1 MKTNKFLGLLLL
13 PALLAAG
20 CRSSIPAPVTP
31 RPPTGPGVGPVVRPA
46 SLGLVGDTA
55 DVRPAVSGGVV
66 LMGGGTDVDAAF
78 RWMIA
83 RSGGGDVV
91 VLRASGT
98 DAYNPY
104 IAGLGTVNSVETL
117 LINSRELANNPAVAR
132 TIRNAEM
139 VFIAG
144 GDQSNYMNYWRG
156 TLVQDALNYLAQ
168 TRLAPLGGTSAG
180 CAILGSAYFSG
191 ENGSPTAA
199 EALANPYAP
208 AVTLYHDDFL
218 RVPVLRGVLTDQH
231 YLTRDRPGRH
241 VAFLARA
248 WQDWG
253 LLAQGIAVDEKTAVC
268 VAPDGVAQV
277 FGRSKAYFLRPVA
290 GRPPE
295 RVVAGQPLQW
305 LRQQQALAVYEVS
318 GSETGQGRVS
328 VTDLSPAAA
337 QGGSWQWW
345 WVDNGQLQQA
355 PQ

>member
-1 MKTNKFLGLLLL
+1 MKFNKLPAALLL

-20 CRSSIPAPVTP
+20 CRSAIPVPVTASP
-31 RPPTGPGVGPVVRPA
+31 SPPTGLVARPA

-66 LMGGGTDVDAAF
+66 LMGGGSDVDAAF

-98 DAYNPY
+98 AAYNPY
-104 IAGLGTVNSVETL
+104 IAGLGSVNSVETL
-117 LINSRELANNPAVAR
+117 LINSRELANSPAVAR

-144 GDQSNYMNYWRG
+144 GDQSNYMRYWRG

-168 TRLAPLGGTSAG
+168 TRQAPLGGTSAG

-218 RVPVLRGVLTDQH
+218 QVPVLRGVLTDQH

-248 WQDWG
+248 WQDWH

-268 VAPDGVAQV
+268 VAPDGTAQV
-277 FGRSKAYFLRPVA
+277 FGRSKAYFLRPA
-290 GRPPE
+290 AARPPE
-295 RVVAGQPLQW
+295 RVAAGQPLQW
-305 LRQQQALAVYEVS
+305 RQQQQALAVYEVA

-328 VTDLSPAAA
+328 VTDLKATP
-337 QGGSWQWW
+337 QGGTWQWW

>member
-1 MKTNKFLGLLLL
+1 MLL
-13 PALLAAG
+13 PALLAGG
-20 CRSSIPAPVTP
+20 CRSSIPVPVS
-31 RPPTGPGVGPVVRPA
+31 PPAKPAAGLTERPA

-98 DAYNPY
+98 AAYNPY
-104 IAGLGTVNSVETL
+104 IGGLGTVNSVETL
-117 LINSRELANNPAVAR
+117 LVNSRELANSPAVAR

-168 TRLAPLGGTSAG
+168 TKQAPLGGTSAG

-191 ENGSPTAA
+191 ENGSPTAT
-199 EALANPYAP
+199 EALTNPYAP
-208 AVTLYHDDFL
+208 TVTLYHDDFL

-253 LLAQGIAVDEKTAVC
+253 LLAQGIAVDERTAVC
-268 VAPDGVAQV
+268 VAPDGTAQV
-277 FGRSKAYFLRPVA
+277 FGRSKAYFLRPA
-290 GRPPE
+290 AARPPE
-295 RVVAGQPLQW
+295 RVATGQPLQW
-305 LRQQQALAVYEVS
+305 LQQQQALAVYEVA

-328 VTDLSPAAA
+328 VTDLGSAP
-337 QGGSWQWW
+337 QGGTWQWW
-345 WVDNGQLQQA
+345 WVDNGQLYQA
-355 PQ
+355 RQ